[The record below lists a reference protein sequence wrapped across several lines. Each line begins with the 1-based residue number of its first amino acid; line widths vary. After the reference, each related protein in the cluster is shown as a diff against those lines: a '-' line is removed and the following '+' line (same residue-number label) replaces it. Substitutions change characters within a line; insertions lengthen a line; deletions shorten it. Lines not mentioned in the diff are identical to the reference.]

1 MENKI
6 NVVCPNCGVGLTIEK
21 KSITSAKERIEAL
34 KNAGV
39 DVSNLFAMT
48 GANGGDFIASNRNGN
63 LEILSDDDPIFQ
75 YLATSG
81 TVPNRKLFRRW
92 VMAQMFHMLS
102 VKNGATNEPIGF
114 TNILHRRGY
123 EYSWKQLQDELYA
136 QVKMHQHD
144 DIENF
149 IDRNHFFNK
158 RVAYAMAMHYI
169 KELKKIVNN
178 KKVKKCKGV
187 PYVTIG
193 GRHIFKADVHK
204 KLYSPLLNLAW
215 AINSSQNPEALFYAV
230 QNFNKQ
236 REKLNWNTPQCPEWV
251 DAYKGAGAYFTLQ
264 NMIRFHGCFLWNDE
278 NQRLSKSQSLVFLDQ
293 KAGEYAQEGW
303 RLLGLLKKAIT
314 DNNIEIEAKVAS
326 WHQ

>member
-39 DVSNLFAMT
+39 DVSNFFAMT

-92 VMAQMFHMLS
+92 VMAQVFHMLS

-158 RVAYAMAMHYI
+158 HVAYAMAMHYI

-293 KAGEYAQEGW
+293 KAGAYAQEGW

>member
-158 RVAYAMAMHYI
+158 HVAYAMAMHYI

-193 GRHIFKADVHK
+193 GRHIFKTDVHK

-236 REKLNWNTPQCPEWV
+236 REKLNWNTPQCPKWV
-251 DAYKGAGAYFTLQ
+251 DSYKGAGAYFTLQ

-293 KAGEYAQEGW
+293 KAGTYAQEGW

>member
-1 MENKI
+1 MEKKI
-6 NVVCPNCGVGLTIEK
+6 NVVCPNCGVNLTIEK
-21 KSITSAKERIEAL
+21 KPVASAKERIEAL

-158 RVAYAMAMHYI
+158 HVAYAMAMHYI

-193 GRHIFKADVHK
+193 GRHIFKTDVHK

-236 REKLNWNTPQCPEWV
+236 REKLNWNTPQCPKWV

-293 KAGEYAQEGW
+293 KAGTYAQEGW

>member
-92 VMAQMFHMLS
+92 VMAQVFHMLS

-158 RVAYAMAMHYI
+158 HVAYAMAMHYI

-293 KAGEYAQEGW
+293 KAGAYAQEGW

>member
-39 DVSNLFAMT
+39 DISNLFAMT

-63 LEILSDDDPIFQ
+63 LEILSDNDPIFQ

-158 RVAYAMAMHYI
+158 HVAYAMAMHYI

-193 GRHIFKADVHK
+193 GRHIFKTDVHK

-236 REKLNWNTPQCPEWV
+236 REKLNWNTPQCPKWV
-251 DAYKGAGAYFTLQ
+251 DSYKGAGAYFTLQ

-293 KAGEYAQEGW
+293 KAGAYAQEGW

>member
-1 MENKI
+1 MEKKI
-6 NVVCPNCGVGLTIEK
+6 NVVCPNCGVNLTIEK
-21 KSITSAKERIEAL
+21 KPVASAKERIEAL

-48 GANGGDFIASNRNGN
+48 GADGGDFIAISLHGS
-63 LEILSDDDPIFQ
+63 LEILSDNDPIFQ
-75 YLATSG
+75 HITTSG

-102 VKNGATNEPIGF
+102 VKYGGTNEPIGF

-136 QVKMHQHD
+136 QAKMHQHD

-149 IDRNHFFNK
+149 IARNRFFNK
-158 RVAYAMAMHYI
+158 QVAYGMAMHYM
-169 KELKKIVNN
+169 KELEKFVKN
-178 KKVKKCKGV
+178 KKVKKCKGI
-187 PYVTIG
+187 PYVTVG
-193 GRHIFKADVHK
+193 GRHIFKTDVRK
-204 KLYSPLLNLAW
+204 KLYAPLYDLVWKIKYAE
-215 AINSSQNPEALFYAV
+215 NPMELFYAV
-230 QNFNKQ
+230 HNFNER
-236 REKLNWNTPQCPEWV
+236 REKLNWNTTQCPEWV
-251 DAYKGAGAYFTLQ
+251 DAYKGSGAYFTLQ

-293 KAGEYAQEGW
+293 KAGEYSQEGW

>member
-6 NVVCPNCGVGLTIEK
+6 NVVCPNCGVNLTIEK
-21 KSITSAKERIEAL
+21 KPVASAKERIEAL

-48 GANGGDFIASNRNGN
+48 GANGGDFIAISLHGN
-63 LEILSDDDPIFQ
+63 LEILSDNDPIFQ
-75 YLATSG
+75 HLTTSG

-136 QVKMHQHD
+136 QVKMFQHND
-144 DIENF
+144 TENF
-149 IDRNHFFNK
+149 IARNRFFNK

-193 GRHIFKADVHK
+193 GRHIFKTDVHK

-236 REKLNWNTPQCPEWV
+236 REKLNWNTPQCPKWV

-293 KAGEYAQEGW
+293 KAGTYAQEGW

>member
-102 VKNGATNEPIGF
+102 ANWADGQPIGF

-158 RVAYAMAMHYI
+158 HVAYAMAMHYI

-293 KAGEYAQEGW
+293 KAGAYAQEGW
-303 RLLGLLKKAIT
+303 RLFGLLKKAIT

>member
-1 MENKI
+1 MEKKI
-6 NVVCPNCGVGLTIEK
+6 NVVCPNCGVNLTIEK
-21 KSITSAKERIEAL
+21 KPVASAKERIEAL

-48 GANGGDFIASNRNGN
+48 GADGGDFIAISLHGS
-63 LEILSDDDPIFQ
+63 LEILSDNDPIFQ
-75 YLATSG
+75 HITTSG

-102 VKNGATNEPIGF
+102 VKYGGTNEPIGF

-136 QVKMHQHD
+136 QAKMHQHD

-149 IDRNHFFNK
+149 IARNRFFNK
-158 RVAYAMAMHYI
+158 QVAYGMAIHYM
-169 KELKKIVNN
+169 KELEKFVNN
-178 KKVKKCKGV
+178 KKVKKCKGI

-193 GRHIFKADVHK
+193 GRHIFKTDVRK
-204 KLYSPLLNLAW
+204 KLYAPLYDLIWKIKYAE
-215 AINSSQNPEALFYAV
+215 NPMELFYAV
-230 QNFNKQ
+230 HNFNER
-236 REKLNWNTPQCPEWV
+236 REKLNWNTTQCPEWV
-251 DAYKGAGAYFTLQ
+251 DAYKGSGAYFTLQ

-278 NQRLSKSQSLVFLDQ
+278 NQRLPKSQSLVFLDQ
-293 KAGEYAQEGW
+293 KAEEYAQEGW

-314 DNNIEIEAKVAS
+314 DNNIEIEQKMAS

>member
-1 MENKI
+1 MEKKI
-6 NVVCPNCGVGLTIEK
+6 NVVCPNCGVNLTIEK
-21 KSITSAKERIEAL
+21 KPVASAKERIEAL

-63 LEILSDDDPIFQ
+63 LEILSDNDPIFQ
-75 YLATSG
+75 HLTTSG

-92 VMAQMFHMLS
+92 VMAQMFYMLS
-102 VKNGATNEPIGF
+102 AKYRRTNEPIGF

-136 QVKMHQHD
+136 QAKMHQHD

-149 IDRNHFFNK
+149 IARNRFFNK
-158 RVAYAMAMHYI
+158 QVAYGMAMHYM
-169 KELKKIVNN
+169 KELEKFVND
-178 KKVKKCKGV
+178 KKVKKCKGI

-193 GRHIFKADVHK
+193 GRHIFKTDVRK
-204 KLYSPLLNLAW
+204 KLYAPLYDLVWKIKYAE
-215 AINSSQNPEALFYAV
+215 NPMELFYAV
-230 QNFNKQ
+230 HNFNER
-236 REKLNWNTPQCPEWV
+236 REKLNWNTTQCPEWV
-251 DAYKGAGAYFTLQ
+251 DAYKGSGAYFTLQ

-278 NQRLSKSQSLVFLDQ
+278 NQRLSKSQSLGFLDQ
-293 KAGEYAQEGW
+293 KAGEYSQEGW

>member
-1 MENKI
+1 MEKKI
-6 NVVCPNCGVGLTIEK
+6 NVVCPNCGVNLTIEK
-21 KSITSAKERIEAL
+21 KPVASAKERIEAL

-48 GANGGDFIASNRNGN
+48 GANGGDFIASNRNSN
-63 LEILSDDDPIFQ
+63 LEILSDNDPIFQ
-75 YLATSG
+75 HLTTSG

-102 VKNGATNEPIGF
+102 AKYRRTNEPIGF

-136 QVKMHQHD
+136 QAKMHQHD

-149 IDRNHFFNK
+149 IARNHFFNK
-158 RVAYAMAMHYI
+158 QVAYGMAMHYMT
-169 KELKKIVNN
+169 ELDKFVNN
-178 KKVKKCKGV
+178 KKVKKCKGI

-193 GRHIFKADVHK
+193 GRHIFQIDVRK
-204 KLYSPLLNLAW
+204 KLYAPLYDLVWKIKYAE
-215 AINSSQNPEALFYAV
+215 NPMELFYAV
-230 QNFNKQ
+230 HNFNER
-236 REKLNWNTPQCPEWV
+236 REKLNWNTTQCPEWV
-251 DAYKGAGAYFTLQ
+251 DAYKGSGAYFTLQ

-293 KAGEYAQEGW
+293 KAGEYSQEGW

>member
-1 MENKI
+1 MEKKI
-6 NVVCPNCGVGLTIEK
+6 NVVCPNCGAGLTIEK
-21 KSITSAKERIEAL
+21 KPIASAKERIEAL

-48 GANGGDFIASNRNGN
+48 GANGGDFIAISLHGN

-75 YLATSG
+75 HLTISG

-136 QVKMHQHD
+136 QVKMLQHND
-144 DIENF
+144 ANNF
-149 IDRNHFFNK
+149 VARNRFFNQ
-158 RVAYAMAMHYI
+158 RVAYEMTMCYI
-169 KELKKIVNN
+169 KELKKFVNN
-178 KKVKKCKGV
+178 KKVKKCKGI

-204 KLYSPLLNLAW
+204 KLYSHLLNLAW
-215 AINSSQNPEALFYAV
+215 KIKYAKSPVELFYAV

-236 REKLNWNTPQCPEWV
+236 REKLNWNTPQCPQWV

-278 NQRLSKSQSLVFLDQ
+278 NQRLSKSQSLVFLDK

-314 DNNIEIEAKVAS
+314 DNNIEIEAKMAS

>member
-102 VKNGATNEPIGF
+102 ANWADGQPIGF

-158 RVAYAMAMHYI
+158 HVAYAMAMHYI

-193 GRHIFKADVHK
+193 GRHIFKTDVHK

-236 REKLNWNTPQCPEWV
+236 REKLNWNTPQCPKWV

-293 KAGEYAQEGW
+293 KAGAYAQEGW

>member
-1 MENKI
+1 MEKKI

-63 LEILSDDDPIFQ
+63 LEILSDNDPIFQ
-75 YLATSG
+75 HLTTSG

-102 VKNGATNEPIGF
+102 AKYRGTNEPIGF

-136 QVKMHQHD
+136 QAKMHQHD

-149 IDRNHFFNK
+149 IARNHFFNK
-158 RVAYAMAMHYI
+158 QVAYGMAIHYM
-169 KELKKIVNN
+169 KELEKFVNN
-178 KKVKKCKGV
+178 KKVKKCKGI

-193 GRHIFKADVHK
+193 GRHIFKTDVRK
-204 KLYSPLLNLAW
+204 KLYAPLYDLIWKIKYAE
-215 AINSSQNPEALFYAV
+215 NPMELFYAV
-230 QNFNKQ
+230 HNFNER
-236 REKLNWNTPQCPEWV
+236 REKLNWNTTQCPEWV
-251 DAYKGAGAYFTLQ
+251 DAYKGSGAYFTLQ

-278 NQRLSKSQSLVFLDQ
+278 NQRLPKSQSLVFLDQ
-293 KAGEYAQEGW
+293 KAEEYAQEGW

-314 DNNIEIEAKVAS
+314 DNNIEIEQKMAS

>member
-6 NVVCPNCGVGLTIEK
+6 NVVCPNCGVNLTIEK
-21 KSITSAKERIEAL
+21 KPVASAKERIEAL

-48 GANGGDFIASNRNGN
+48 GANGGDFVASNRNGN

-75 YLATSG
+75 YITTSG

-158 RVAYAMAMHYI
+158 HVAYAMAMHYI

-193 GRHIFKADVHK
+193 GRHIFKTDVHK

-236 REKLNWNTPQCPEWV
+236 REKLNWNTPQCPKWV

-293 KAGEYAQEGW
+293 KAGTYAQEGW

>member
-1 MENKI
+1 MEKKI

-48 GANGGDFIASNRNGN
+48 GANGDDFITISLHGK

-75 YLATSG
+75 HLTTSG

-102 VKNGATNEPIGF
+102 AKYGATNEPIGF

-136 QVKMHQHD
+136 QAKMFQHND
-144 DIENF
+144 TENF
-149 IDRNHFFNK
+149 IARSRFFNQQ
-158 RVAYAMAMHYI
+158 VAYEMAMHYM
-169 KELKKIVNN
+169 KELKKFVDN
-178 KKVKKCKGV
+178 KKVKKCKGI
-187 PYVTIG
+187 PYVTVG
-193 GRHIFKADVHK
+193 GRHIFITDVRK
-204 KLYSPLLNLAW
+204 KLYSPLFDLAW
-215 AINSSQNPEALFYAV
+215 NIKYAKSPVELFYAV

-236 REKLNWNTPQCPEWV
+236 REKLNWNTPQCPAWV
-251 DAYKGAGAYFTLQ
+251 DAYKGSGAYFTLQ

-293 KAGEYAQEGW
+293 KAEEYAQEGW